1 MCISIFNR
9 IYAHFSLIIQKNSV
23 EYRCSIKKV
32 GDIMDLNAMWQSFL
46 DKIKELISTV
56 SYETWFS
63 ESKLVSLK
71 DGIAKVLVP
80 TIVHKKSLTT
90 KYLELIEENFT
101 EITGTNFK
109 FEFYTEEELETN
121 IVMDPDE
128 VGVPNEKFTSNLNP
142 KYTFDNFVV
151 GNSNR
156 FAATSALAVA
166 EQPGEMYNPLFIYG
180 SSGLGKTH
188 LMHAIGNYIVENN
201 NKMKVLYTPCDT
213 FVNDFIEI
221 CRKNNSD
228 NNKDS
233 IKQFKNK
240 YRDIDVLIIDDIHT
254 LETTTSAQQE
264 FFNTFN
270 ELYNKNKQIILSSD
284 RSPDDIKR
292 LEDRLKTRFNW
303 GLQIDILPPEFE
315 LRMSILNKKINQQN
329 LSNAFPEDVKE
340 YIASIS
346 VGDVRKLESAIT
358 RVYAF
363 AAIMNGSDITLNL
376 AIEALKD
383 FVNVPI
389 VAKNKIDQ
397 VIQLVSDN
405 YNISPEDL
413 TSKKKT
419 NNIAIPR
426 QIAMYICRVYL
437 EENLT
442 KIGIEFGGKNHTTV
456 MHAVDK
462 IKNEILKDEALNNEI
477 QKLINKIK

>member
-1 MCISIFNR
+1 
-9 IYAHFSLIIQKNSV
+9 
-23 EYRCSIKKV
+23 
-32 GDIMDLNAMWQSFL
+32 MDLESIWNSFL
-46 DKIKELISTV
+46 DKIKGQMNDI

-63 ESKLVSLK
+63 ESKLVYLK
-71 DGIAKVLVP
+71 GDTAKVLVP
-80 TIVHKKSLTT
+80 SIVHKKNLTNNYT
-90 KYLELIEENFT
+90 DLIEENFT
-101 EITGTNFK
+101 ELTGTNFK
-109 FEFYTEEELETN
+109 FEFYIEEELETN
-121 IVMDPDE
+121 IFIDTDE
-128 VGVPNEKFTSNLNP
+128 IGIPNEKFETNLDP
-142 KYTFDNFVV
+142 KLRFETFII
-151 GNSNR
+151 GNSNK

-166 EQPGEMYNPLFIYG
+166 EQPGNMYNPLFIYG

-188 LMHAIGNYIVENN
+188 LMHAIGNYITDNSH
-201 NKMKVLYTPCDT
+201 KKVLYIPCDK
-213 FVNDFIEI
+213 FVSDFVEI
-221 CRKNNSD
+221 CRKNSTD
-228 NNKDS
+228 NNKES

-240 YRDIDVLIIDDIHT
+240 YRDIDVLIIDDIHN
-254 LETTTSAQQE
+254 LVGATSAQQE

-270 ELYNKNKQIILSSD
+270 ELYNNNKQIIISSD
-284 RSPDDIKR
+284 RSPDDIKK
-292 LEDRLKTRFNW
+292 LEERLKTRFNW
-303 GLQIDILPPEFE
+303 GLQIDILPPEFD
-315 LRMSILNKKINQQN
+315 LRMNILNKKIEQQELEN
-329 LSNAFPEDVKE
+329 KFPEDVKE
-340 YIASIS
+340 YIASNC
-346 VGDVRKLESAIT
+346 VGDIRKLEGAIT
-358 RVYAF
+358 RVYAY
-363 AAIMNGSDITLNL
+363 ATIMNGSDITLEL
-376 AIEALKD
+376 AVEALKD
-383 FVNVPI
+383 FFVKRI